1 MTKTQLIDLLLDS
14 VPVYWSNRGYV
25 VFLQHGKLY
34 TRFSVNGWTI
44 GLDDN
49 EIVDCFVG

>member
-25 VFLQHGKLY
+25 VFLANGKLY
-34 TRFSVNGWTI
+34 TRFCNGWATDL
-44 GLDDN
+44 GDS
-49 EIVDCFVG
+49 EIADCFVG